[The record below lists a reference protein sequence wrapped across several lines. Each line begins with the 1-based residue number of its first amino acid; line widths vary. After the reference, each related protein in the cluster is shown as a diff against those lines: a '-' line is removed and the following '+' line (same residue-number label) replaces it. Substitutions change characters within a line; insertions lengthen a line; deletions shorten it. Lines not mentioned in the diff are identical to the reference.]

1 MSQISDLY
9 QKLDENI
16 HKVIVGKDE
25 TVRLLFVSLL
35 CGGHILIEDV
45 PGTGKTKL
53 VKAFSAS
60 LDCDC
65 KRIQFTP
72 DLLPSDI
79 TGINFYNMKTNDFEL
94 VKGPIFGNIV
104 LADEINRATPKTQ
117 SGLLECMEERQA
129 TIEGTRYPLP
139 SVFMIIATQN
149 PLENMGTFPLPE
161 AQIDRFF
168 IKCKMDYPTTDE
180 SVDILERFNRQDPLD
195 GLTAVAGK
203 EEILAAAAELNDIYI
218 HTDLLRYI
226 TTLVEATRSYPSVVL
241 GASPRGALALM
252 RAAKATAAIEG
263 RTYVLPD
270 DIKRIAVPTLAHR
283 LMLTSSAKLK
293 LNAANEI
300 IADIVEKTAVPTETM
315 FDGIYQ

>member
-94 VKGPIFGNIV
+94 VKGPIFVNIV

-117 SGLLECMEERQA
+117 SGLLECMEERP
-129 TIEGTRYPLP
+129 G
-139 SVFMIIATQN
+139 
-149 PLENMGTFPLPE
+149 
-161 AQIDRFF
+161 D
-168 IKCKMDYPTTDE
+168 
-180 SVDILERFNRQDPLD
+180 
-195 GLTAVAGK
+195 
-203 EEILAAAAELNDIYI
+203 
-218 HTDLLRYI
+218 H
-226 TTLVEATRSYPSVVL
+226 
-241 GASPRGALALM
+241 
-252 RAAKATAAIEG
+252 
-263 RTYVLPD
+263 
-270 DIKRIAVPTLAHR
+270 
-283 LMLTSSAKLK
+283 
-293 LNAANEI
+293 
-300 IADIVEKTAVPTETM
+300 
-315 FDGIYQ
+315 

>member
-1 MSQISDLY
+1 
-9 QKLDENI
+9 
-16 HKVIVGKDE
+16 
-25 TVRLLFVSLL
+25 
-35 CGGHILIEDV
+35 
-45 PGTGKTKL
+45 
-53 VKAFSAS
+53 
-60 LDCDC
+60 
-65 KRIQFTP
+65 
-72 DLLPSDI
+72 
-79 TGINFYNMKTNDFEL
+79 
-94 VKGPIFGNIV
+94 
-104 LADEINRATPKTQ
+104 
-117 SGLLECMEERQA
+117 
-129 TIEGTRYPLP
+129 
-139 SVFMIIATQN
+139 
-149 PLENMGTFPLPE
+149 
-161 AQIDRFF
+161 
-168 IKCKMDYPTTDE
+168 MDYPTTDE
-180 SVDILERFNRQDPLD
+180 SVDILERFNRHDPLD

>member
-226 TTLVEATRSYPSVVL
+226 TTLVEATRNYPSVVL

>member
-1 MSQISDLY
+1 MSHISDLY
-9 QKLDENI
+9 AKLDENI

-25 TVRLLFVSLL
+25 TIKLLFISLL

-53 VKAFSAS
+53 VKSFAAS

-79 TGINFYNMKTNDFEL
+79 TGINFYNMKRSDFEL
-94 VKGPIFGNIV
+94 IKGPIFGNVV

-129 TIEGTRYPLP
+129 TIDGTRYPLP
-139 SVFMIIATQN
+139 DVFMIIATQN

-168 IKCKMDYPTTDE
+168 IKCRMEYPTTDE
-180 SVDILERFNRQDPLD
+180 SVDILDRFNRCDPLD
-195 GLTAVAGK
+195 SLRPVATQDDVR
-203 EEILAAAAELNDIYI
+203 AACAELNDVFI
-218 HTDLLRYI
+218 HKDLLHYI
-226 TTLVEATRSYPSVVL
+226 TTIVEATRKYPSVVL
-241 GASPRGALALM
+241 GASPRGGLALM
-252 RAAKATAAIEG
+252 RAAKCMAAIEG
-263 RTYVLPD
+263 RNYVLPD
-270 DIKRIAVPTLAHR
+270 DVKKVAVPTLAHR

-293 LNAANEI
+293 LNAANEV